1 MSLVVSAFQFLL
13 SHTPLLY
20 LTQSI
25 WRDEA
30 FSILAAKEPLLHF
43 LPTLTFE
50 PPLYYI
56 LLHFW
61 IKLFGTSEVAVRSLS
76 LVGFLI
82 ACSVVVVW
90 SEKRFGK
97 HFLSW
102 VTPLTFILNPML
114 LYYAFEARAY
124 GWFMAFIALALYG
137 YLEKKWII
145 FTTATILGFYT
156 HVYMIFFPIVT
167 TLHFLITEYRHI
179 SLKHV
184 FQQKYIQSIALVSL
198 CMLPWIIVSSSHIS
212 KLSSSWYFPVDLH
225 LITSVLG
232 NMFLGYEGTPW
243 YLWGWTAFGSLVLL
257 GLMAIL
263 LISKHQRKTN
273 LFILLLVA
281 APLTLV
287 LGFSLLVKPMF
298 TNRYFLPVTF
308 GEIFLVVSVLEM
320 IKNKS
325 VQVLLSALYV
335 GFLLWVNIWYPPLHP
350 KLPIRD
356 TITQINSLKKPS
368 DVVFATSPLIF
379 FETIYYSTHPE
390 SVYLYNPDESAFPWY
405 VGDSLV
411 KPSQMARDLPLY
423 PTRAFLVH
431 EDGSYTLMYRSPI
444 QTTALKLKK

>member
-1 MSLVVSAFQFLL
+1 MYFVNSFLQFLV

-30 FSILAAKEPLLHF
+30 YSILAAQQPLVRF
-43 LPTLTFE
+43 LSTLTFE

-82 ACSVVVVW
+82 ACSVIVIW

-102 VTPLTFILNPML
+102 VTPLTFLLNPML

-124 GWFMAFIALALYG
+124 GWYMAFIALALYG
-137 YLEKKWII
+137 YLQKKWAI
-145 FTTATILGFYT
+145 FICATILGFYT

-167 TLHFLITEYRHI
+167 TLHFLITEY
-179 SLKHV
+179 KHLSIK
-184 FQQKYIQSIALVSL
+184 QLLQNKYIQSIALIGV
-198 CMLPWIIVSSSHIS
+198 CIFPWLLLTASHMS
-212 KLSSSWYFPVDLH
+212 KLSSSWYFPVDFH
-225 LITSVLG
+225 LLSSVLG
-232 NMFLGYEGTPW
+232 NMFIGYEGTPW
-243 YLWGWTAFGSLVLL
+243 YLWGSTAFGSIALL
-257 GLMAIL
+257 ALMALL

-273 LFILLLVA
+273 LFILLIITL
-281 APLTLV
+281 PLAIV
-287 LGFSLLVKPMF
+287 LGFSLIVKPMF
-298 TNRYFLPVTF
+298 VNRYLLPVTF
-308 GEIFLVVSVLEM
+308 GEIILIVSILEL
-320 IKNKS
+320 IKNKA
-325 VQVLLSALYV
+325 VQILCTVLYV
-335 GFLLWVNIWYPPLHP
+335 GFLLWINIWYPPLHA

-379 FETIYYSTHPE
+379 FETIYYSTRPSE
-390 SVYLYNPDESAFPWY
+390 VYLYNPEGSAFPWY
-405 VGDSLV
+405 VGDSIV
-411 KPSQMARDLPLY
+411 SQSQMARDLPLY

-431 EDGSYTLMYRSPI
+431 EDGTYSLMYRSAI
-444 QTTALKLKK
+444 LSIAKSKK

>member
-1 MSLVVSAFQFLL
+1 M

-30 FSILAAKEPLLHF
+30 YSILAAQQPLVRF
-43 LPTLTFE
+43 LSTLTFE

-82 ACSVVVVW
+82 ACSVIVIW

-102 VTPLTFILNPML
+102 VTPLTFLLNPML

-124 GWFMAFIALALYG
+124 GWYMAFIALALYG
-137 YLEKKWII
+137 YLQKKWAI
-145 FTTATILGFYT
+145 FICATILGFYT

-167 TLHFLITEYRHI
+167 TLHFLITEY
-179 SLKHV
+179 KHLSIK
-184 FQQKYIQSIALVSL
+184 QLLQNKYIQSIALIGV
-198 CMLPWIIVSSSHIS
+198 CIFPWLLLTASHMS
-212 KLSSSWYFPVDLH
+212 KLSSSWYFPVDFH
-225 LITSVLG
+225 LLSSVLG
-232 NMFLGYEGTPW
+232 NMFIGYEGTPW
-243 YLWGWTAFGSLVLL
+243 YLWGSTAFGSIALL
-257 GLMAIL
+257 ALMALL

-273 LFILLLVA
+273 LFILLIITL
-281 APLTLV
+281 PLAIV
-287 LGFSLLVKPMF
+287 LGFSLIVKPMF
-298 TNRYFLPVTF
+298 VNRYLLPVTF
-308 GEIFLVVSVLEM
+308 GEIILIVSILEL
-320 IKNKS
+320 IKNKA
-325 VQVLLSALYV
+325 VQILCTVLYV
-335 GFLLWVNIWYPPLHP
+335 GFLLWINIWYPPLHA

-379 FETIYYSTHPE
+379 FETIYYSTRPSE
-390 SVYLYNPDESAFPWY
+390 VYLYNPEGSAFPWY
-405 VGDSLV
+405 VGDSIV
-411 KPSQMARDLPLY
+411 SQSQMARDLPLY

-431 EDGSYTLMYRSPI
+431 EDGTYSLMYRSAI
-444 QTTALKLKK
+444 LSIAKSKK